1 MVRYFVIV
9 HLFLI
14 NARAMVGI
22 TAAVGANAEMMR
34 LTRIA
39 GGRRTISTWIPR
51 IQFSE
56 RILEQGFLLADY
68 HQADW

>member
-39 GGRRTISTWIPR
+39 GGRRTILNLDTSYPI
-51 IQFSE
+51 
-56 RILEQGFLLADY
+56 
-68 HQADW
+68 